1 MKIESQQQLLE
12 LIEKTRADRK
22 MTLIAAVAKSDG
34 IDYAQWNRFVHG
46 KREPSYDHLF
56 AMAKGVGLRIS
67 VSAR

>member
-22 MTLIAAVAKSDG
+22 MTIVAAVKKADG
-34 IDYAQWNRFVHG
+34 ISFSQWQRFATG
-46 KREPSYDHLF
+46 ERKPSYDHLF